1 MENAQ
6 EIHNV
11 RWKLILLTFVVLLV
25 VFGLATP
32 FNFSWPQLVKFKEWS
47 TSTSAFVARIEHGN
61 LGRQVGL
68 LMLAC
73 FSILSLVRTENRFRV
88 NLPTGWIFLFYLGW
102 ILLSLS
108 WSFDL
113 FFTLRR
119 VITIY
124 ILWVSAVIFAGRY
137 SLREL
142 AFMAVLVTGSTLALG
157 FGNELRLGTFEPPNV
172 WWRFAGLFHTV
183 SMGWNCGILA
193 LASMFLIT
201 NEKRKILRFCLWG
214 ILIAAIV
221 FLLLTKSRMAVAS
234 TLFTMGLYWYR
245 VVSGTNKTF
254 MVLGL
259 IIALCLSYLA
269 LSDRWVYYAE
279 EASTLGR
286 GDAAKESVNDLTGRL
301 PLWKECFKR
310 SAERP
315 ILGWG
320 FNTFI
325 SPKNMFEVARNVG
338 WTPGS
343 THSGYVDAVMGLG
356 YVGLAALLFF
366 LFAALA
372 RAYDLSRRYPE
383 YIFVVSVLVWLYY
396 NILLEATLI
405 TRPSFM
411 SFFCM
416 TVLARLSLLPGA
428 EWERKK

>member
-1 MENAQ
+1 MENARGMYT
-6 EIHNV
+6 V
-11 RWKLILLTFVVLLV
+11 RWKLVLLTFVVLLV
-25 VFGLATP
+25 VFGLSTP
-32 FNFSWPQLVKFKEWS
+32 FNFEWPKAVKFKEWS
-47 TSTSAFVARIEHGN
+47 SSTSAFVARIEHGN

-68 LMLAC
+68 LMLAA
-73 FSILSLVRTENRFRV
+73 FSMFSLAKTENRFRV

-124 ILWVSAVIFAGRY
+124 ILWGSAVIFAGRY

-142 AFMAVLVTGSTLALG
+142 AFLAVLVTGSTLALG
-157 FGNELRLGTFEPPNV
+157 FGNELRLDTFDPPNV
-172 WWRFAGLFHTV
+172 WWRFSGLFHTV

-201 NEKRKILRFCLWG
+201 DEKSRFRLVALWG
-214 ILIAAIV
+214 ILLTAIV

-245 VVSGTNKTF
+245 VVSGRNKMF
-254 MVLGL
+254 LILGL
-259 IIALCLSYLA
+259 VIALCLSYLA
-269 LSDRWVYYAE
+269 LSDRWAYYAG

-286 GDAAKESVNDLTGRL
+286 GEAAKESVSDLTGRL
-301 PLWKECFKR
+301 PLWKYCFRR
-310 SAERP
+310 SEERP

-356 YVGLAALLFF
+356 YVGAAVMIFF
-366 LFAALA
+366 LLAALA

-383 YIFVVSVLVWLYY
+383 YIFVVSVLIWLYY

-416 TVLARLSLLPGA
+416 TMLARLALLPGA
-428 EWERKK
+428 EWERK

>member
-1 MENAQ
+1 MENVRG
-6 EIHNV
+6 IYTI
-11 RWKLILLTFVVLLV
+11 RWKLVLLTFVVLLV
-25 VFGLATP
+25 IFGLSTP
-32 FNFSWPQLVKFKEWS
+32 FNFEWPRLVKFKELS
-47 TSTSAFVARIEHGN
+47 SSTSAFVARIEHGN
-61 LGRQVGL
+61 LGRQIGL
-68 LMLAC
+68 LMLAA
-73 FSILSLVRTENRFRV
+73 FSMLSLAKTENRFRV
-88 NLPTGWIFLFYLGW
+88 NLPTGWIFLLYLGW

-142 AFMAVLVTGSTLALG
+142 AFLAVLVTGSTLVLG
-157 FGNELRLGTFEPPNV
+157 FGNELRLGTFDPPNV
-172 WWRFAGLFHTV
+172 WWRFSGLFHTV

-201 NEKRKILRFCLWG
+201 DEKSRFRRFALWG
-214 ILIAAIV
+214 ILCTAIV

-245 VVSGTNKTF
+245 VISGRNKTF
-254 MVLGL
+254 LVLGL
-259 IIALCLSYLA
+259 VIALCLSYLA
-269 LSDRWVYYAE
+269 LSDRWAYYAG

-286 GDAAKESVNDLTGRL
+286 GEAAKESVSDLTGRL
-301 PLWKECFKR
+301 PLWKYCFRR

-315 ILGWG
+315 IQGWG

-343 THSGYVDAVMGLG
+343 THSGYVDAIMGLG
-356 YVGLAALLFF
+356 YVGAAILIFF
-366 LFAALA
+366 LLTALA
-372 RAYDLSRRYPE
+372 RAYNLSRRYPE
-383 YIFVVSVLVWLYY
+383 YIFVVSVLIWLYY

-416 TVLARLSLLPGA
+416 TMLARLALLPGA
-428 EWERKK
+428 EWERK